1 MQALGFIETRSLT
14 ASIEASDVMTKT
26 ADVWVVG
33 TEKIGSGLVN
43 VVIQGDVDAVRR
55 LLLPGEAE
63 QKEIRGYAVN
73 IILIRMMTR
82 AENLL
87 PFDFMR
93 EVSRWNIH

>member
-43 VVIQGDVDAVRR
+43 VVIQGDVDAVTAAVKA
-55 LLLPGEAE
+55 GEAVA
-63 QKEIRGYAVN
+63 KEIGVYAVN
-73 IILIRMMTR
+73 VIPRPHDDIAKILPSI
-82 AENLL
+82 
-87 PFDFMR
+87 
-93 EVSRWNIH
+93 

>member
-43 VVIQGDVDAVRR
+43 VVIQGAVKA
-55 LLLPGEAE
+55 GEAVA
-63 QKEIRGYAVN
+63 KEIGEVYAVN
-73 IILIRMMTR
+73 VIPRPHDDIAKILPSI
-82 AENLL
+82 
-87 PFDFMR
+87 
-93 EVSRWNIH
+93 